1 MKISARTLAEM
12 PRLAGQLAAADEQ
25 GAAMTAA
32 PGLGWVLVQ
41 DQLYQEPGHDIGAD
55 PGS

>member
-1 MKISARTLAEM
+1 VKISARTLAEM

-32 PGLGWVLVQ
+32 PGPGWVLVQ
-41 DQLYQEPGHDIGAD
+41 DQLYQESGHDIGAD